1 MKMTSKTFWTP
12 TRIGLTIGALI
23 LVVGVVSTTLPW
35 STSNEPAGGREISTP
50 KSRNATPRE
59 LEAETREAP
68 FDLLNGKARTLSDYA
83 GSILIINLWATW
95 CGPCRQEIPH
105 LVEIA
110 EEYRSRGVKI
120 LGLTTEDPDEDLER
134 VRDFAEQ
141 FSINYEIGW
150 ATMPLIQEITKGRNG
165 IPQALI
171 VDQEGV
177 VRKHYVG
184 FHPRFSAPQMKS
196 ALDELLAKGPV
207 SVESAP

>member
-1 MKMTSKTFWTP
+1 MTKQNTFWTP

-35 STSNEPAGGREISTP
+35 RTGDESAGGGDTSRP
-50 KSRNATPRE
+50 KSRNATHRE

-68 FDLLNGKARTLSDYA
+68 FELLNGKARKLSDYT
-83 GSILIINLWATW
+83 GDILIINLWATW

-110 EEYRSRGVKI
+110 EEYGSKGVKI
-120 LGLTTEDPDEDLER
+120 LGLTTEDPEEDLEL
-134 VRDFAEQ
+134 VREFTKQ

-150 ATMPLIQEITKGRNG
+150 ATRPLIQEITKGRNG

-184 FHPRFSAPQMKS
+184 FHPKFSAPQMKS
-196 ALDELLAKGPV
+196 ALDELLAKGPG
-207 SVESAP
+207 SAESAP

>member
-1 MKMTSKTFWTP
+1 MMTIKKTFWTP

-23 LVVGVVSTTLPW
+23 LVIGIVSTTLPLRQGD
-35 STSNEPAGGREISTP
+35 EPAQSGETSTA
-50 KSRNATPRE
+50 KSANSTYRE

-68 FDLLNGKARTLSDYA
+68 FDLLNGAARKLSDYT
-83 GSILIINLWATW
+83 GNVLIVNLWATW

-110 EEYRSRGVKI
+110 DEYRSKGVKV
-120 LGLTTEDPDEDLER
+120 LGLTTEDPKEDLER
-134 VRDFAEQ
+134 VQTFTEQ

-150 ATMPLIQEITKGRNG
+150 ATMPLIREITKGRNG

-171 VDQEGV
+171 IDQEGV

-196 ALDELLAKGPV
+196 ALDELLAQG
-207 SVESAP
+207 SAAESAP